1 MIGGGASQ
9 HRRRGTQFPGPQIR
23 CQHEEESSSAVF
35 SPFERLESSVAH
47 RPTPLSSHAK
57 AMARVRRRDRV
68 GVSSKGAGKPQ
79 ETKQV
84 RQFSKKKTRPQ
95 SRFRLL
101 QGNQHDASDA
111 GAKSQSPTNGGQ
123 SGRKSYATSNL
134 DLRQQVIELQEQ
146 LQTLELNLSRN
157 SYAKKEA
164 DSALK
169 AANSRESE
177 LVSQVSSL
185 SAELE
190 HVRGKVLQ
198 QTLMVQKLEQQLI
211 DTPLIPRTLDKLAI
225 SSEARNTKS
234 WCSDSLTLLQT
245 SQAAAELEMN
255 SSCDVEKRGGKI
267 DEQNIEGR
275 LPLHERARLYRIS
288 LETQP
293 GNKDPKIYHQHAHMI
308 YGVDIG

>member
-1 MIGGGASQ
+1 MYQCTCVLQG
-9 HRRRGTQFPGPQIR
+9 
-23 CQHEEESSSAVF
+23 
-35 SPFERLESSVAH
+35 
-47 RPTPLSSHAK
+47 
-57 AMARVRRRDRV
+57 RVPCAL
-68 GVSSKGAGKPQ
+68 GLG
-79 ETKQV
+79 QV
-84 RQFSKKKTRPQ
+84 RGPWNPETMLAR
-95 SRFRLL
+95 
-101 QGNQHDASDA
+101 AA
-111 GAKSQSPTNGGQ
+111 GAAAV
-123 SGRKSYATSNL
+123 GR
-134 DLRQQVIELQEQ
+134 VM
-146 LQTLELNLSRN
+146 
-157 SYAKKEA
+157 
-164 DSALK
+164 
-169 AANSRESE
+169 
-177 LVSQVSSL
+177 
-185 SAELE
+185 
-190 HVRGKVLQ
+190 KVLA
-198 QTLMVQKLEQQLI
+198 LDSSMVQKLEQQLI